1 MKKRYIMVIAALCG
15 SIAAGIGLTTNI
27 AGLFFTPVAADFGIG
42 RGNVSMTLTICNLTY
57 AFGGI
62 ATGKLLTKKHFRPLM
77 ILGSALT
84 VGATLLL
91 AISGNVWLMYVLNA
105 LRGFS
110 TGLLGTVMAS
120 IVINNWFHTNTG
132 MMTSIAM
139 GCSGLASAV
148 FSPLFSMIIARMGWR
163 FGYTLSAI
171 LMAALYLPIILLP
184 IGLTPESVGE
194 LPFGD
199 RVGAPK
205 ARERA
210 GGKVPPVLI
219 LMIALY
225 ATTVGFLTSVV
236 QHFPGISESYGLAVG
251 ATMLSAGM
259 IANTSGKLL
268 IGVLIDRIGTMKGIL
283 AMAIFVVIGILL
295 MLFVHAG
302 AALVIGA
309 FLIGLGYSLQTVGVA
324 MITRQTFGLEHYGNI
339 YPKISMCVTV
349 SYALGTTMIGFIFD
363 QLKSYTPVF
372 WIMLI
377 GLGTGLTC
385 ALMAQRKKDTDI

>member
-1 MKKRYIMVIAALCG
+1 METAALIVAAGMSSRMGSFKPMLNIGSISVAQRVIANFRQ
-15 SIAAGIGLTTNI
+15 AGINKIVMITGFNATMLERHLAGNNIIFLRNENYERTQMFDSVKMGLSALWARAEETGS
-27 AGLFFTPVAADFGIG
+27 APDGLFFTPVAADFGIG

-62 ATGKLLTKKHFRPLM
+62 ATGKLLTEKHFRPLM

-184 IGLTPESVGE
+184 MRSRRDRPHLPTWVGYT
-194 LPFGD
+194 FY
-199 RVGAPK
+199 
-205 ARERA
+205 
-210 GGKVPPVLI
+210 PV
-219 LMIALY
+219 
-225 ATTVGFLTSVV
+225 
-236 QHFPGISESYGLAVG
+236 HLA
-251 ATMLSAGM
+251 
-259 IANTSGKLL
+259 I
-268 IGVLIDRIGTMKGIL
+268 
-283 AMAIFVVIGILL
+283 IGIIR
-295 MLFVHAG
+295 HWHE
-302 AALVIGA
+302 ITA
-309 FLIGLGYSLQTVGVA
+309 FFS
-324 MITRQTFGLEHYGNI
+324 R
-339 YPKISMCVTV
+339 
-349 SYALGTTMIGFIFD
+349 
-363 QLKSYTPVF
+363 
-372 WIMLI
+372 
-377 GLGTGLTC
+377 
-385 ALMAQRKKDTDI
+385 